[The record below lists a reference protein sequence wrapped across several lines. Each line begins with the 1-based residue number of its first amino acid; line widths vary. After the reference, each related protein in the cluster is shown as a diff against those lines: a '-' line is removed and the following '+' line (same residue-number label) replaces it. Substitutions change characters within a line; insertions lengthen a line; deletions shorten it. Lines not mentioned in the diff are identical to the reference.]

1 MCPIPDQK
9 PDLDQTLK
17 KIEGL
22 LSEYM
27 SIRNSCNITALL
39 DVQDKIAIWGMR
51 LAELSADYMTSYNYQ
66 YFIRKINVSKK
77 KMQLIKLGNKIGASD
92 AQAMVDNEEV
102 MNVEQENE
110 SIAYKADLILKQLNK
125 TLSSIQQRI
134 SFMKQE
140 QKSVETYGGKT
151 N

>member
-17 KIEGL
+17 KIEEL

-27 SIRNSCNITALL
+27 NIRNSGNITALL